1 MRDKVIAEWRR
12 ESEQKVSADYLARL
26 REKYG
31 VEFDDSV
38 KAQLE
43 PQPAADVSMR

>member
-1 MRDKVIAEWRR
+1 VVAEWQR
-12 ESEQKVSADYLARL
+12 ESEQKVSQEYLARL

-31 VEFDDSV
+31 VEFEDGV

-43 PQPAADVSMR
+43 SQPAADVSMR